1 LKSIFIAAIIIF
13 TAWAVNFFKEDIF
26 SASSVSGKQ
35 QGMLA
40 KAGDECLQIA
50 EKATAHMIPTLEFQR
65 LELAGRKSNV
75 IRRCMEDRNYYQS
88 PAWLKYAEPISRQLA
103 SAQHISEDE
112 ALENLRRADMLVFE
126 PPQNKPLFWQHAAK
140 PAQQ

>member
-1 LKSIFIAAIIIF
+1 MKKLLIVAFILSAI
-13 TAWAVNFFKEDIF
+13 WALNFFKEDIYAV
-26 SASSVSGKQ
+26 SAVSRPQ

-75 IRRCMEDRNYYQS
+75 IRRCMEDHNYSQS
-88 PAWLKYAEPISRQLA
+88 PAWLKYAEPVSRQLA
-103 SAQHISEDE
+103 SQQHISEDE

-126 PPQNKPLFWQHAAK
+126 PPRDKPLFWQYAAK
-140 PAQQ
+140 PAQH

>member
-1 LKSIFIAAIIIF
+1 LKKLLIAALILS
-13 TAWAVNFFKEDIF
+13 AVWALNFFKEDIF
-26 SASSVSGKQ
+26 SVSAVPRQQ

-75 IRRCMEDRNYYQS
+75 IRRCMEDRSYSQS

-103 SAQHISEDE
+103 SQQHISEDE

-126 PPQNKPLFWQHAAK
+126 PLQNKPLFWQHVAK
-140 PAQQ
+140 PAQ

>member
-1 LKSIFIAAIIIF
+1 MKRLLIAAIILG
-13 TAWAVNFFKEDIF
+13 AVWALNFFEDDIF
-26 SASSVSGKQ
+26 PAPAVRGPQ

-50 EKATAHMIPTLEFQR
+50 EKATAHIIPTLEFQR

-88 PAWLKYAEPISRQLA
+88 PAWLKYAEPVSRQLA
-103 SAQHISEDE
+103 SQQHISEDE

-126 PPQNKPLFWQHAAK
+126 PARNKPQFWQYAAK